1 MSTHRRRRAT
11 SAVLSTA
18 TLAPAAAGLMIALA
32 PTASAAPADNSGGG
46 QAGITSTPE
55 SGGGQAGITS
65 TPPQSAPEPEP
76 APSSPQPQ
84 PIEDFW
90 VAPPAEYNR
99 GTRAY
104 DSQTG
109 GGVSMTQYSDYSD
122 NYPGGGTWN
131 AEQTP
136 QAPAV
141 FDGPT
146 LPIEAPANK
155 MRFGRVIF
163 DQPDWVS
170 DPDAERTNRT
180 TAVVEAMVTD
190 FHKSTGTMDAEEAEK
205 LASAQVAGTVVGT
218 GLGFVT
224 GCTAAGVPTAL
235 ALGTIGGIGGAGM
248 GTMVPLPVPGVAPIT
263 SGVAGTALG
272 TGIGFGVGC
281 AVGGGLGALGGGG
294 SGYLAGTAYGAG
306 EDATPIEVEVPEVE
320 SEQITEQV
328 DTTLAQW
335 SDDPVGA
342 AAVEAVQTFT
352 TETAP
357 EIDSQV
363 RDFVQTQP
371 GGEQIIEQVDQ
382 GLDTFFNDETVGRTS
397 RLISEAVGLGLGTDE
412 PTLDA

>member
-1 MSTHRRRRAT
+1 M
-11 SAVLSTA
+11 STA

-32 PTASAAPADNSGGG
+32 PTASAAPVDNSGGG

-65 TPPQSAPEPEP
+65 TPPQSAPEPTPTP
-76 APSSPQPQ
+76 APSSPQPT
-84 PIEDFW
+84 EDYW
-90 VAPPAEYNR
+90 IAPPAEYNR

-104 DSQTG
+104 DPQTG
-109 GGVSMTQYSDYSD
+109 GGVSMTQYSDYSGD
-122 NYPGGGTWN
+122 YSGGGTWN
-131 AEQTP
+131 ADPTP

-141 FDGPT
+141 FAGPT

-205 LASAQVAGTVVGT
+205 LASAQVAGTAVGT

-235 ALGTIGGIGGAGM
+235 ALGTVGGIGGAGL

-272 TGIGFGVGC
+272 TGVGFGVGC
-281 AVGGGLGALGGGG
+281 ALGGGAGALVGGGA
-294 SGYLAGTAYGAG
+294 GYLAGTAYGAG

-328 DTTLAQW
+328 DTTLVQW
-335 SDDPVGA
+335 SEDPVGA
-342 AAVEAVQTFT
+342 AAVEAVQTFA

-357 EIDSQV
+357 AIDSQV
-363 RDFVQTQP
+363 RDFVQSQP
-371 GGEQIIEQVDQ
+371 GGEQIVEQVDQ
-382 GLDTFFNDETVGRTS
+382 GLDTLFNDATAGRAS